1 MQLSV
6 NESALIAG
14 TVEAVPRLIRE
25 MERKNGYCIG
35 KRATPPGIG
44 IALNRVGHAG
54 DAGIHN
60 SGIREF
66 SR

>member
-14 TVEAVPRLIRE
+14 TVEAIPRLIRE
-25 MERKNGYCIG
+25 IERENGYCIV
-35 KRATPPGIG
+35 KRATPPGAS
-44 IALNRVGHAG
+44 IALNQVGHAG

-60 SGIREF
+60 NGIWEF